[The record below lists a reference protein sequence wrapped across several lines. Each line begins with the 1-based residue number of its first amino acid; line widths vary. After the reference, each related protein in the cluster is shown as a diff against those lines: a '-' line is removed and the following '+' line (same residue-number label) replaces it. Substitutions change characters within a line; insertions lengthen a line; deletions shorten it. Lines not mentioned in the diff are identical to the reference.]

1 MAQLLNPNLSIE
13 LISGTSTA
21 NCTANVDVELT
32 PFELFLINA
41 AGLVL
46 QLRCTLMGADGGA
59 TGDDDF
65 LFRYPSQIV
74 PAGGGFTF
82 PATVSRSTL
91 DEDSFP
97 AGNDEVYAQFTL
109 ESAEPAFPLNVVSN
123 SPEISGDF

>member
-1 MAQLLNPNLSIE
+1 MAQLLNPSLSIE
-13 LISGTSTA
+13 LISGTSNA
-21 NCTANVDVELT
+21 NCTASVGVELT
-32 PFELFLINA
+32 PFEQFLINA

-65 LFRYPSQIV
+65 LFRYASQIV
-74 PAGGGFTF
+74 PVGGGFTF
-82 PATVSRSTL
+82 QETVSRATL

-97 AGNDEVYAQFTL
+97 AGNDEVYAQFSL

>member
-1 MAQLLNPNLSIE
+1 MASLPNPRLSIE
-13 LISGTSTA
+13 LLTGTSNA
-21 NCTANVDVELT
+21 NCTATVNVELT

-41 AGLVL
+41 GGLGL
-46 QLRCTLMGADGGA
+46 QLRCTLMGADSGG

-65 LFRYPSQIV
+65 LFRFPSQTV
-74 PAGGGFTF
+74 AAGGEFTF
-82 PATVSRSTL
+82 PATVSRDTL

-109 ESAEPAFPLNVVSN
+109 QSAEPAFPLQVEAR